1 MDNKINLALV
11 GFGRFGKKYYKT
23 LKKENLNKSLKIIRK
38 NKLNQKKLNKILK
51 EQIKKNKFKKAIV
64 VTPTNTH
71 YRISKEFI
79 KNRIPIILE
88 KPAGFNVLEVKKM
101 IKLSKKFKSSV
112 IVNHSDLYNEK
123 FNFILNKI
131 NLIGKINLIEA
142 NFGKFDKTYKDK
154 NYLPFHDW
162 LPHPLAIL
170 FTISKNLYNPAV
182 EYNKIIK
189 KNGSFFQDIII
200 TLKASNIKLIR
211 VRYSNIKKQ
220 KIRKIKIYGS
230 NGSICYDGYNHN
242 KNNIYTKK
250 KFFIPKSKKTPMQ
263 NVLNFLDY
271 ISKNKIYY
279 SDLNLSLKVQKI
291 IEKLNKKIKI

>member
-23 LKKENLNKSLKIIRK
+23 LKKENLNKSIRIIRK
-38 NKLNQKKLNKILK
+38 KKFKQEKLKKILK
-51 EQIKKNKFKKAIV
+51 EQIKKNKFKKAII
-64 VTPTNTH
+64 VTPTKTH
-71 YRISKEFI
+71 YKISKEFI
-79 KNRIPIILE
+79 KNSIPIILE

-112 IVNHSDLYNEK
+112 IVNHSDLYNEE

-131 NLIGKINLIEA
+131 NLIGKINFVEA
-142 NFGKFDKTYKDK
+142 DFGKFDNTYKDK
-154 NYLPFHDW
+154 NYLPFYDW

-170 FTISKNLYNPAV
+170 FLIAKNLYNPTI

-200 TLKASNIKLIR
+200 SLKSSNIKLIR
-211 VRYSNIKKQ
+211 IRYSNIRKK
-220 KIRKIKIYGS
+220 KIRKLKIYGS
-230 NGSICYDGYNHN
+230 KGLICYDGYDYK
-242 KNNIYTKK
+242 KNNIYTKEK
-250 KFFIPKSKKTPMQ
+250 IIIPKNKKTPMQ

-291 IEKLNKKIKI
+291 LEKLKNKINI